1 MVIRQLAIIKRASA
15 KSWNFC
21 GYVSNV
27 LELNSTF
34 LKKKKKKSL
43 NFKKNHSIQTSIQ
56 SFLLLFLRTFQQ
68 TGSTILFINR
78 HNPVLRRQERP
89 INRFSLMELINF
101 FNVLNGSRSPLHFA
115 HSTSPRISR
124 GKKGGGFEWK
134 SRGIPRKI
142 VSRFDACPWIA
153 RIANNESSKDRRRMD
168 EPRCSFQSPLESFFL
183 GPGNILL
190 TLPDRESEEET
201 ARWLAELNEW
211 IRK

>member
-124 GKKGGGFEWK
+124 GKK
-134 SRGIPRKI
+134 RG
-142 VSRFDACPWIA
+142 
-153 RIANNESSKDRRRMD
+153 
-168 EPRCSFQSPLESFFL
+168 
-183 GPGNILL
+183 
-190 TLPDRESEEET
+190 
-201 ARWLAELNEW
+201 W
-211 IRK
+211 IRMEIPWNSTEDRVAFRRVPMNRVDRKQRKFKRPAPNGWAPVLFSIPVGIVLSRPR